1 MMPAILE
8 SLCSLPSSRLKSMPN
23 NLFFHLLIAVLLS
36 LCSTSPFAMSGIAF
50 FDNETEVQFEI
61 LEENAWEPFEDYR
74 GKDIYQYISQ
84 LAYEIQNKLY
94 PMEND

>member
-1 MMPAILE
+1 M
-8 SLCSLPSSRLKSMPN
+8 K
-23 NLFFHLLIAVLLS
+23 NLTYQQRCFIWA
-36 LCSTSPFAMSGIAF
+36 SGFYLGEEVADDF

-61 LEENAWEPFEDYR
+61 LEENAWEPFEGYR

>member
-1 MMPAILE
+1 M
-8 SLCSLPSSRLKSMPN
+8 K
-23 NLFFHLLIAVLLS
+23 NLTYQQRCFIWA
-36 LCSTSPFAMSGIAF
+36 SGFYLGEEVADDF

>member
-1 MMPAILE
+1 MSKLTYQQRCFIWASGFYLGE
-8 SLCSLPSSRLKSMPN
+8 EVADD
-23 NLFFHLLIAVLLS
+23 FFN
-36 LCSTSPFAMSGIAF
+36 
-50 FDNETEVQFEI
+50 NETEVQFEI
-61 LEENAWEPFEDYR
+61 LEENAWQPFEDYR

>member
-1 MMPAILE
+1 M
-8 SLCSLPSSRLKSMPN
+8 K
-23 NLFFHLLIAVLLS
+23 NLTYQQRCFIWASGFYLGEEVDVTFFNLNIEDQYKH
-36 LCSTSPFAMSGIAF
+36 C
-50 FDNETEVQFEI
+50 
-61 LEENAWEPFEDYR
+61 EEDAWEPFEYYR

>member
-1 MMPAILE
+1 MRNSHDNHKKLTYQQRCFIWA
-8 SLCSLPSSRLKSMPN
+8 
-23 NLFFHLLIAVLLS
+23 
-36 LCSTSPFAMSGIAF
+36 SGFYLGEEVDGDF
-50 FDNETEVQFEI
+50 FDLEIEDQFEF

-94 PMEND
+94 PMEHD

>member
-1 MMPAILE
+1 MNLTYQQRCFIWASGFYLGE
-8 SLCSLPSSRLKSMPN
+8 EVADDFFN
-23 NLFFHLLIAVLLS
+23 NEI
-36 LCSTSPFAMSGIAF
+36 
-50 FDNETEVQFEI
+50 EVQFEI

-84 LAYEIQNKLY
+84 LAYEIQNRLY